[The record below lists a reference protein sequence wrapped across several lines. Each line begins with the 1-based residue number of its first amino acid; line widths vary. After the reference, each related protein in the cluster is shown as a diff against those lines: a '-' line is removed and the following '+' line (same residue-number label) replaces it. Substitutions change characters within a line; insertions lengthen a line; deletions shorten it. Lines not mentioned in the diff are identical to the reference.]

1 MVDEIDKKARE
12 LADRLTKA
20 SDGLQKPFKG
30 LVDNLAEVNKE
41 IAISA
46 ADIRKDTR
54 DTFSGFLSKRKLA
67 KAMEDYDKTELERNK
82 ARSEELDSH
91 EKELIKQSKKHNEE
105 LESSKQDFIEQ
116 NKKDNAEVQAA
127 KDAILKEEEVEINRN
142 QNLNA
147 MKKSIAEK
155 EQAIQNNLNNKW
167 HGSVEAN
174 IEKQKEIEAIQQKV
188 DAKETEIKKFRAAQM
203 EKVNDKEQEI
213 ESAKLE
219 FLKKNSEQVEN
230 NENARIEASNAFKE
244 QFEDAEQERIRLE
257 EQFTEDMKKASS
269 SERFDNFSGAIK
281 DLTGGLLDIGGML
294 DDVTKFGNNLKTVG
308 TEFKNFGMMLGDK
321 LGNPVDK
328 LKDLFWG
335 LVASAG
341 AFFTTMK
348 SSVGEKFKSAK
359 ESITGKIS
367 NVKEKG
373 GAVKDMFSEKAELF
387 QGKMSDLGNTM
398 KNGAK
403 TMGGKGLKAIKMA
416 PKMLMKGATRFVSL
430 LARIPMML
438 AAIPA
443 ILSSPFVLIGAAV
456 LLLAIGLVLVWMKFK
471 DSIMEKFEAMK
482 TKVTE
487 VVTNIVDGFLDVWQ
501 KVKDWFS
508 DKVFGIRSF
517 LGLTSEEEEAEHAKQ
532 EVIKEKEKEKER
544 LKEEQKEIAL
554 QAKEAEIDAQLKA
567 EYGED
572 ALNWGWG
579 RGDSDAKDKKK
590 QMMEQAE
597 AEIDEDIAMDDISSE
612 ALLEERNQSKRDYD
626 NVEGVIDARQ
636 EEVENKVKFSNLKI
650 NGEDATEEQKR
661 EFYQERADKGQLDG
675 QGKLRNF
682 EGTKGIT
689 TEELKEIQAAEME
702 DRIKAQKELDTRED
716 YVPLNRGDNA
726 TIARRNELQGKQA
739 DEEIFNDGDGLTEK
753 EKMELTRLE
762 RDQGDRIKDSADR
775 AKEMGP
781 KRPDPSITSVAQQ
794 NTNNNVTNNT
804 ISASPNPR
812 PTDNTINRTATVNQ
826 N

>member
-1 MVDEIDKKARE
+1 MADDIDKKAQE
-12 LADRLTKA
+12 LAEKLAKA
-20 SDGLQKPFKG
+20 SDGLNKPFKG
-30 LVDNLAEVNKE
+30 LVDNLAEVNSE

-54 DTFSGFLSKRKLA
+54 DTFSGFLSKKKLA
-67 KAMEDYDKTELERNK
+67 KAMVDYDKTNFEKNKLLADTATDERDT
-82 ARSEELDSH
+82 L
-91 EKELIKQSKKHNEE
+91 
-105 LESSKQDFIEQ
+105 
-116 NKKDNAEVQAA
+116 
-127 KDAILKEEEVEINRN
+127 LKEQQAEINRN
-142 QNLNA
+142 KTLNE
-147 MKKSIAEK
+147 MKRKVANKQFSID
-155 EQAIQNNLNNKW
+155 NNIT
-167 HGSVEAN
+167 HG
-174 IEKQKEIEAIQQKV
+174 IEDRLQKQKEIDEIQQAV
-188 DAKETEIKKFRAAQM
+188 DAKETEIKKFRASNL
-203 EKVNDKEQEI
+203 EKLNKDI
-213 ESAKLE
+213 EEAETARIKLE
-219 FLKKNSEQVEN
+219 EK
-230 NENARIEASNAFKE
+230 
-244 QFEDAEQERIRLE
+244 
-257 EQFTEDMKKASS
+257 FTEDMKKASS

-294 DDVTKFGNNLKTVG
+294 DDVTKFGNNLKTVA
-308 TEFKNFGMMLGDK
+308 TEMGNFFSAGYKK
-321 LGNPVDK
+321 LEDLPVVGGAFTK
-328 LKDLFWG
+328 LKDIVMG
-335 LVASAG
+335 LIGSIG
-341 AFFTTMK
+341 ALWLTMK
-348 SSVGEKFKSAK
+348 TKMKDLVSGIKTKVKDGASKVGEKFKSAK
-359 ESITGKIS
+359 ESITDKIS

-373 GAVKDMFSEKAELF
+373 GAVKDMFSEKAKLM
-387 QGKMSDLGNTM
+387 QGKMADLGNTM

-403 TMGGKGLKAIKMA
+403 TMGGKGLKAVKMA

-443 ILSSPFVLIGAAV
+443 ILASPFVLIGAAV

-554 QAKEAEIDAQLKA
+554 QAKEAEIDAQIKA

-590 QMMEQAE
+590 QMMEQASTD
-597 AEIDEDIAMDDISSE
+597 IDEEMAMDDISSE
-612 ALLEERNQSKRDYD
+612 ALLWERNQSEQGYY
-626 NVEGVIDARQ
+626 NAQEVMDARQ

-650 NGEDATEEQKR
+650 NGEDATGEQKR
-661 EFYQERADKGQLDG
+661 EFYQGKADKGELDG
-675 QGKLRNF
+675 KGKLRSF
-682 EGTKGIT
+682 EGTKGVT
-689 TEELKEIQAAEME
+689 TEELKEMQAAEAQ
-702 DRIKAQKELDTRED
+702 DYQKAQKELDTRED
-716 YVPLNRGDNA
+716 YIPLNRGDNA
-726 TIARRNELQGKQA
+726 TIRRREELQGKQA

>member
-1 MVDEIDKKARE
+1 MADEIDKKAQE
-12 LADRLTKA
+12 LADKLGKA
-20 SDGLQKPFKG
+20 SEGLNKPFKG

-54 DTFSGFLSKRKLA
+54 DTFSGFLSKKKLA
-67 KAMEDYDKTELERNK
+67 KAMEDFDKTEFEKNK
-82 ARSEELDSH
+82 AKSTAST
-91 EKELIKQSKKHNEE
+91 
-105 LESSKQDFIEQ
+105 
-116 NKKDNAEVQAA
+116 
-127 KDAILKEEEVEINRN
+127 DARDKLLKEEQAEINRN
-142 QNLNA
+142 KTLNE
-147 MKKSIAEK
+147 MKRKAAGKQFDIDND
-155 EQAIQNNLNNKW
+155 IT
-167 HGSVEAN
+167 HG
-174 IEKQKEIEAIQQKV
+174 IEDRLQKQKEIDEIQQEIDK
-188 DAKETEIKKFRAAQM
+188 KETEIKKFRAAKI
-203 EKVNDKEQEI
+203 EKANKELEEAEEERI
-213 ESAKLE
+213 KLE
-219 FLKKNSEQVEN
+219 EK
-230 NENARIEASNAFKE
+230 
-244 QFEDAEQERIRLE
+244 
-257 EQFTEDMKKASS
+257 FTEDMKKASS

-308 TEFKNFGMMLGDK
+308 TEFKNFGKFLGDK

-328 LKDLFWG
+328 LKDLFWA

-348 SSVGEKFKSAK
+348 TSASEKMSAVGEKFTAVKDSVTSK
-359 ESITGKIS
+359 VS
-367 NVKEKG
+367 NVKDKVGEKG
-373 GAVKDMFSEKAELF
+373 GAVKDMFSEKAKLF

-430 LARIPMML
+430 LARIPAML

-443 ILSSPFVLIGAAV
+443 ILASPFVLIGAGV
-456 LLLAIGLVLVWMKFK
+456 LLLAVGLVLIFMKFK
-471 DSIMEKFEAMK
+471 DQILEKFEMMK

-487 VVTNIVDGFLDVWQ
+487 VVTNIVDGFLEVWQ

-508 DKVFGIRSF
+508 DKVFGIKSF
-517 LGLTSEEEEAEHAKQ
+517 LGLTSEEEEAEHAKK

-544 LKEEQKEIAL
+544 LQEEQKEIAM
-554 QAKEAEIDAQLKA
+554 QAKEAEIDAKLKA
-567 EYGED
+567 EFGED

-579 RGDSDAKDKKK
+579 RGDKEAKEMKK

-597 AEIDEDIAMDDISSE
+597 ADVDQDIAMDAISSKD
-612 ALLEERNQSKRDYD
+612 LLQERNESEQDYF
-626 NVEGVIDARQ
+626 NVQDIMDARQ
-636 EEVENKVKFSNLKI
+636 QEVENRVKFSNLKI

-661 EFYQERADKGQLDG
+661 EFYQEKADKGELDG
-675 QGKLRNF
+675 RFF
-682 EGTKGIT
+682 ENGLSFENGTKGVT
-689 TEELKEIQAAEME
+689 TEELLERQAAEVL
-702 DRIKAQKELDTRED
+702 DINRAQKELDTRED
-716 YVPLNRGDNA
+716 YIPANAGDLA
-726 TIARRNELQGKQA
+726 TQQRRNELQGKQTD
-739 DEEIFNDGDGLTEK
+739 DEFFDEGEGLTEK
-753 EKMELTRLE
+753 ERMELTRLE

-812 PTDNTINRTATVNQ
+812 PTDSTINRTAVVNQ